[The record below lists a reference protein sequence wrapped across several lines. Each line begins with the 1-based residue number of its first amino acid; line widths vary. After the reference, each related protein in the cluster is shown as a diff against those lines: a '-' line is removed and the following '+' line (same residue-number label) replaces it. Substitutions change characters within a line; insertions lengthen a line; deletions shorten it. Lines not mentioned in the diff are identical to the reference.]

1 MKINSRVKYSGQ
13 ICLCKR
19 HDVGNTLEF
28 TCHTCDIPTL
38 DNLDFLVGA
47 PLRALKIVN
56 SSLSKIKDD
65 IFRQG
70 TNGAK
75 FNITLVSTE
84 ERKSPSFN
92 LYPELIPS
100 IINTHCSGVL

>member
-1 MKINSRVKYSGQ
+1 MF
-13 ICLCKR
+13 KR
-19 HDVGNTLEF
+19 HDVGNMLEF

-56 SSLSKIKDD
+56 SSLSKIKDG

-75 FNITLVSTE
+75 FNLTLVSTE

-92 LYPELIPS
+92 LYTENPLLNDQYPPNHYQLLNPNE
-100 IINTHCSGVL
+100 